1 MTRWPSGHARF
12 HVADKNYIYMKDYF
26 PKVSSDVW
34 EKASK
39 IKLLITDVDGVLT
52 DGGVIYDDNQ
62 LEFKRFQVKDGQ
74 IIRYLKENG
83 IKVGAITGRDSK
95 VVRNRFEELNFD
107 FHLHGIKE
115 KYEVFF
121 EQIGK
126 MGLSIK
132 ECAYI
137 GDDIIDLPILM
148 NVGLSAAPADAMSY
162 IADKVDFVSSF
173 NGGEG
178 AFREVADVILQSQG
192 KLKGI
197 IENLA
202 VKR

>member
-1 MTRWPSGHARF
+1 
-12 HVADKNYIYMKDYF
+12 MKDYF
-26 PKVSSDVW
+26 QNVSPDVW
-34 EKASK
+34 KKASH

-95 VVRNRFEELNFD
+95 VVRNRFDELKFD

-115 KYEVFF
+115 KYDIFL
-121 EQIGK
+121 EQIHIL
-126 MGLSIK
+126 GLSIH

-148 NVGLSAAPADAMSY
+148 NVGLSAAPSDAMAY
-162 IADKVDFVSSF
+162 IRDKVDFISAHK
-173 NGGEG
+173 GGEG
-178 AFREVADVILQSQG
+178 AFREVADVILESQG
-192 KLKGI
+192 KLKSI
-197 IENLA
+197 IEDLA
-202 VKR
+202 VKRF

>member
-1 MTRWPSGHARF
+1 
-12 HVADKNYIYMKDYF
+12 MKDYF
-26 PKVSSDVW
+26 QHVSPVIW
-34 EKASK
+34 EKASQ
-39 IKLLITDVDGVLT
+39 IKLLITDVDGVMT
-52 DGGVIYDDNQ
+52 DGGVIYDDNE

-83 IKVGAITGRDSK
+83 IQVGAITGRDSK
-95 VVRNRFEELNFD
+95 VVRNRFDELKFD

-115 KYEVFF
+115 KYTVFF
-121 EQIGK
+121 EQISK
-126 MGLSIK
+126 MGFSIN

-148 NVGLSAAPADAMSY
+148 NVGFSAAPSDAMSY
-162 IADKVDFVSSF
+162 IVDKVDFVSSF
-173 NGGEG
+173 KGGEG
-178 AFREVADVILQSQG
+178 AFREVADIILQSQG

-197 IENLA
+197 IEELA